1 MAGALLLGRICSP
14 GRVAVTSG
22 PGIVRLMILEL
33 RSILPSAKEWILTQ
47 AAFDK
52 LLANLGSEPE
62 LAAERYEELRR
73 MLVKFFAWRGTSFP
87 EECADETLNRVA
99 RRLDEGLIVQTIP
112 GYCYG
117 IARLV
122 LLEWAK
128 APDRKGVSL
137 DELTPAQSP
146 LARAVEENLE
156 LECFEECLRTLPT
169 DSREVIVQY
178 YREEKRAQIDH
189 RRQLAERLGIPL
201 NALRSRAQR
210 TRQKLEQCIT
220 ECLKLKS

>member
-1 MAGALLLGRICSP
+1 LFSRA
-14 GRVAVTSG
+14 SG
-22 PGIVRLMILEL
+22 GDKKGKGHDSLES
-33 RSILPSAKEWILTQ
+33 RNILPSAKEWILTKS
-47 AAFDK
+47 AFDK
-52 LLANLGSEPE
+52 LLANLGGEPE

-73 MLVKFFAWRGTSFP
+73 MLVKFFQWRGASYP

-99 RRLDEGLIVQTIP
+99 RRIDEGQIIQNIS

-122 LLEWAK
+122 FLEWAK

-137 DELTPAQSP
+137 DELTPVQAT
-146 LARAVEENLE
+146 RGEAVEENLE
-156 LECFEECLRTLPT
+156 LECFEECLLTLPT

-178 YREEKRAQIDH
+178 YGEEKRAQIDH
-189 RRQLAERLGIPL
+189 RRQLAENLGIPL

-210 TRQKLEQCIT
+210 IRQQLEQCII

>member
-1 MAGALLLGRICSP
+1 LFSRA
-14 GRVAVTSG
+14 SG
-22 PGIVRLMILEL
+22 GDKKGKGDDSREL
-33 RSILPSAKEWILTQ
+33 RNILPSAREWILTK

-52 LLANLGSEPE
+52 LLANLDVEPD

-73 MLVKFFAWRGTSFP
+73 MLVKFFEWRGTSYP

-99 RRLDEGLIVQTIP
+99 RRIDEGLIIQNIS

-122 LLEWAK
+122 FLEWAK
-128 APDRKGVSL
+128 EPDRKGVSL
-137 DELTPAQSP
+137 DELTPARAA
-146 LARAVEENLE
+146 LDGAVEENLE
-156 LECFEECLRTLPT
+156 LECFEECLRTLPA

-178 YREEKRAQIDH
+178 YGEEKRAMIDH
-189 RRQLAERLGIPL
+189 RRQLAESLGIPL

-210 TRQKLEQCIT
+210 IRQKLEQCIV
-220 ECLKLKS
+220 ECLKPKS

>member
-1 MAGALLLGRICSP
+1 M
-14 GRVAVTSG
+14 
-22 PGIVRLMILEL
+22 
-33 RSILPSAKEWILTQ
+33 PSAKEWILTK

-52 LLANLGSEPE
+52 LLANLDVEPE

-73 MLVKFFAWRGTSFP
+73 MLVKFFEWRCTSYP
-87 EECADETLNRVA
+87 EDCADETLNRVA
-99 RRLDEGLIVQTIP
+99 RRIDEGLLIQNIS

-122 LLEWAK
+122 FLEWAK

-137 DELTPAQSP
+137 DEVTPTQAA
-146 LARAVEENLE
+146 LDEAVEENLE
-156 LECFEECLRTLPT
+156 LECFEDCLRTLPA

-178 YREEKRAQIDH
+178 YSEEKRAMIDH
-189 RRQLAERLGIPL
+189 RRQLAESLGVPL

-210 TRQKLEQCIT
+210 IRQKLEQCII

>member
-1 MAGALLLGRICSP
+1 
-14 GRVAVTSG
+14 
-22 PGIVRLMILEL
+22 
-33 RSILPSAKEWILTQ
+33 LPSAREWVLTK

-52 LLANLGSEPE
+52 LLANLGDEPE

-73 MLVKFFAWRGTSFP
+73 MLVKFFEWRATSFP

-99 RRLDEGLIVQTIP
+99 RKIDEGLIIQNIS

-122 LLEWAK
+122 FLEWAK
-128 APDRKGVSL
+128 SPDRKGVSL
-137 DELTPAQSP
+137 DEMTPVPAA
-146 LARAVEENLE
+146 LDRAVEEDLE
-156 LECFEECLRTLPT
+156 FECFEECLRTLPT

-178 YREEKRAQIDH
+178 YGEEKRAMIDS
-189 RRQLAERLGIPL
+189 RRQLAESLGIPL

-210 TRQKLEQCIT
+210 TRQRLEECIT

>member
-1 MAGALLLGRICSP
+1 M
-14 GRVAVTSG
+14 
-22 PGIVRLMILEL
+22 
-33 RSILPSAKEWILTQ
+33 PSVKGWILTK

-52 LLANLGSEPE
+52 LLASLSSDPE
-62 LAAERYEELRR
+62 LAAERYVELRR
-73 MLVKFFAWRGTSFP
+73 TLVKFFEWRGASYS

-99 RRLDEGLIVQTIP
+99 RRIDEGQIIQNVS

-122 LLEWAK
+122 FLEWAK
-128 APDRKGVSL
+128 GPDRKGVSL
-137 DELTPAQSP
+137 DELTPAQTALDESC
-146 LARAVEENLE
+146 EEDLQ
-156 LECFEECLRTLPT
+156 LKCFEECLGTLPT
-169 DSREVIVQY
+169 DSREVIVKY

-189 RRQLAERLGIPL
+189 RRELAESLGIPL

-210 TRQKLEQCIT
+210 IRQKLEQCIT